1 MCDARDE
8 LVPEGWTR
16 AAYGCAHRSATLRP
30 GRKLSHVQARLEVVF
45 RAKRARRTTVTVEPL
60 PHTGGGGK
68 HGVFK
73 ATTCGFS
80 SAPSPNPNLHPNPN
94 PSP

>member
-1 MCDARDE
+1 M
-8 LVPEGWTR
+8 
-16 AAYGCAHRSATLRP
+16 RP

-73 ATTCGFS
+73 ATACGFS
-80 SAPSPNPNLHPNPN
+80 SAPSPSPNLHPNPN